1 MFGNVLDFSVR
12 GIEYQLGWEPWRG
25 SRLRW
30 QQSFSHL
37 EWADPVRNL
46 VAQHQPPARAST
58 LACMQQLPRGFDL
71 ALMWYERT
79 QMTWDKD
86 TIDRMLP
93 AASRV
98 DLRLARNWRF
108 DGRKAELALTV
119 QALNG
124 EQQES
129 RTDFLFK
136 RRTFLTLKL
145 EH

>member
-1 MFGNVLDFSVR
+1 
-12 GIEYQLGWEPWRG
+12 
-25 SRLRW
+25 
-30 QQSFSHL
+30 
-37 EWADPVRNL
+37 
-46 VAQHQPPARAST
+46 
-58 LACMQQLPRGFDL
+58 MQQLPRGFDL